1 MPIYEY
7 VCDACGH
14 VAELMQKVSDPPPA
28 ACPACGAG
36 PLSKLVSRTS
46 FHLKGGGWYADLYA
60 SKKDAGAAPA
70 PDAKAEG
77 KAEAKA
83 DAKGEAKG
91 AAKAEPKGEAKEA
104 KAEAKSEP
112 RPASAPSGGGSGG
125 GAAGPGKTGGG
136 TPPAG

>member
-1 MPIYEY
+1 VPIYEY

-70 PDAKAEG
+70 PDAKAGG

-83 DAKGEAKG
+83 GAEGEAKG
-91 AAKAEPKGEAKEA
+91 AAKAEPKGEA

-112 RPASAPSGGGSGG
+112 RPASAPSAAGG
-125 GAAGPGKTGGG
+125 GAAGPGKAGGG

>member
-77 KAEAKA
+77 KADSKA
-83 DAKGEAKG
+83 DAQGEAKG
-91 AAKAEPKGEAKEA
+91 VAKAEPKGEA

-112 RPASAPSGGGSGG
+112 RPASAPSAG
-125 GAAGPGKTGGG
+125 GAAGPGKAGGG